1 MNADGSSSGG
11 VEELTCDEPRDLLDR
26 SGLVLIHFWAEWCS
40 PCHAMRPE
48 VAHFAAEAQDRVAV
62 CAVEITAFPRTTE
75 HFGVSSVPCTVILR
89 DGAEVHRSSGAK
101 RRSQLVRLVNGLSAV
116 GE

>member
-1 MNADGSSSGG
+1 MSADGGSSGG
-11 VEELTCDEPRDLLDR
+11 VEEPTRDEPRDLLDR
-26 SGLVLIHFWAEWCS
+26 RGLVLVQFWAEWCS

-48 VAHFAAEAQDRVAV
+48 VEHFAAEAQDGVAV

-75 HFGVSSVPCTVILR
+75 HFGVSSVPSTVILR
-89 DGAEVHRSSGAK
+89 DGVEVHRSSGAK
-101 RRSQLVRLVNGLSAV
+101 RRSQLVRLVNGLSAM

>member
-1 MNADGSSSGG
+1 MTGGDGSS
-11 VEELTCDEPRDLLDR
+11 VEELTRDEPRDLLDR
-26 SGLVLIHFWAEWCS
+26 RGLVLVQFWAEWCS

-48 VAHFAAEAQDRVAV
+48 VEHFAAEAHDGVAV

-75 HFGVSSVPCTVILR
+75 HFGVRSVPSTVILR
-89 DGAEVHRSSGAK
+89 DGVEVHRSSGAK
-101 RRSQLVRLVNGLSAV
+101 RRSQLSRLMNSLSVV